1 MFLPVLFISI
11 RVLVRAQFLMRRKLF
26 HLVALIALAG
36 CLGFVAQSSSAQIAS
51 GAPHPID
58 YQKSGIRFQIKA
70 SIKSATGTPYVS
82 RDDDNSAA
90 SLDVKLRISAHAT
103 ESNYFG
109 VNTETFPA
117 FRLSEG
123 SVERLFWQDAACH
136 QRRGLPKV
144 TVTAIDG
151 SMQTENGQI
160 DVAARPRQIGK
171 LVPADEISAGSR
183 LPGGADQD
191 GPFIAFSSQTNTSHL
206 VVDVKVYT
214 LDCLLTGVAQ

>member
-1 MFLPVLFISI
+1 
-11 RVLVRAQFLMRRKLF
+11 MRRKLF
-26 HLVALIALAG
+26 HLVALIAIVG
-36 CLGFVAQSSSAQIAS
+36 CAAFVAQSSRAQTAVA
-51 GAPHPID
+51 GPRPID

-70 SIKSATGTPYVS
+70 SLKATPGPPYVK
-82 RDDDNSAA
+82 RDDDKSTA

-109 VNTETFPA
+109 VNTETFPV
-117 FRLSEG
+117 FRLTEG

-151 SMQTENGQI
+151 SMQTENGRV
-160 DVAARPRQIGK
+160 DVAARPRRIGK
-171 LVPADEISAGSR
+171 LVPADEISAGRR
-183 LPGGADQD
+183 LPSGADKN
-191 GPFIAFSSQTNTSHL
+191 GPFIAFSSQTNASHL

-214 LDCLLTGVAQ
+214 IDCPLKGAAP

>member
-1 MFLPVLFISI
+1 
-11 RVLVRAQFLMRRKLF
+11 MRRKLF
-26 HLVALIALAG
+26 HLVALITFVG
-36 CLGFVAQSSSAQIAS
+36 CAAFVAQSSHAQTASA
-51 GAPHPID
+51 APRPID

-70 SIKSATGTPYVS
+70 SIKAAPGSPYVKH
-82 RDDDNSAA
+82 DDDKSAA

-117 FRLSEG
+117 FRLTEG

-151 SMQTENGQI
+151 SMQTENGRV
-160 DVAARPRQIGK
+160 DVAARPRRIGK
-171 LVPADEISAGSR
+171 LVPADEISAGRR
-183 LPGGADQD
+183 LPGGADKI
-191 GPFIAFSSQTNTSHL
+191 GPFIAFSSQTNASHL
-206 VVDVKVYT
+206 VVHVKVYT
-214 LDCLLTGVAQ
+214 FDCPLKDAAP

>member
-1 MFLPVLFISI
+1 
-11 RVLVRAQFLMRRKLF
+11 MRRKLF
-26 HLVALIALAG
+26 QLVGLIAVAG
-36 CLGFVAQSSSAQIAS
+36 CAAFAAQSSRAQTGDA
-51 GAPHPID
+51 GARPID

-70 SIKSATGTPYVS
+70 SIKAMPGSPYIK
-82 RDDDNSAA
+82 RDDDKSLA

-117 FRLSEG
+117 FRLAEG
-123 SVERLFWQDAACH
+123 SVERLLWQDAACH

-151 SMQTENGQI
+151 SMQTENGRV

-171 LVPADEISAGSR
+171 LVPADEISAGRR
-183 LPGGADQD
+183 LPSGADKN

-206 VVDVKVYT
+206 MVHVKVYT
-214 LDCLLTGVAQ
+214 FDCPLKGAVPQMRSGLGDAGRP

>member
-1 MFLPVLFISI
+1 
-11 RVLVRAQFLMRRKLF
+11 MRRKLF
-26 HLVALIALAG
+26 YIVASIAVAATAV
-36 CLGFVAQSSSAQIAS
+36 FVARSSRAQTAS
-51 GAPHPID
+51 GAVRPID
-58 YQKSGIRFQIKA
+58 YQKNGIRFQIKA
-70 SIKSATGTPYVS
+70 SIRAVPASLYVKS
-82 RDDDNSAA
+82 DDDKSAA

-117 FRLSEG
+117 FRLTQG
-123 SVERLFWQDAACH
+123 SVERLFWEDAACH

-151 SMQTENGQI
+151 TLQTETGRV

-171 LVPADEISAGSR
+171 LVPADEISAGR
-183 LPGGADQD
+183 PLPGGADKN
-191 GPFIAFSSQTNTSHL
+191 GPFIAFSSQTSTSHL

-214 LDCLLTGVAQ
+214 FDCPLKGGPT

>member
-1 MFLPVLFISI
+1 
-11 RVLVRAQFLMRRKLF
+11 MRRKLF
-26 HLVALIALAG
+26 HLVALIAIVG
-36 CLGFVAQSSSAQIAS
+36 CVAFVAQSSRAQTSVA
-51 GAPHPID
+51 GAHPID

-70 SIKSATGTPYVS
+70 SIKAAPGSPYVK
-82 RDDDNSAA
+82 RDDDKSAA
-90 SLDVKLRISAHAT
+90 SLDVKLRISAHAA

-117 FRLSEG
+117 FRLTEG

-151 SMQTENGQI
+151 SIQTESGRI

-171 LVPADEISAGSR
+171 LVPADEISAGTR
-183 LPGGADQD
+183 LPSGADKNGQ
-191 GPFIAFSSQTNTSHL
+191 FITFSSQTNTSHL
-206 VVDVKVYT
+206 AVHVKVYT
-214 LDCLLTGVAQ
+214 FDCPLTGAAP

>member
-1 MFLPVLFISI
+1 
-11 RVLVRAQFLMRRKLF
+11 MRRKLF
-26 HLVALIALAG
+26 NIAALIAVVGSAV
-36 CLGFVAQSSSAQIAS
+36 FVAESSRAQTASAAS
-51 GAPHPID
+51 RPID
-58 YQKSGIRFQIKA
+58 YQKSGIKFQIKA
-70 SIKSATGTPYVS
+70 SVRAVPASPYVKS
-82 RDDDNSAA
+82 NDDKTAA

-117 FRLSEG
+117 FRLTEG

-144 TVTAIDG
+144 TVAAIDG
-151 SMQTENGQI
+151 SVQTENGRV

-171 LVPADEISAGSR
+171 LVPADEISAGRR
-183 LPGGADQD
+183 LPGGTDKT
-191 GPFIAFSSQTNTSHL
+191 GPFIAFSSQTNTSHF

-214 LDCLLTGVAQ
+214 LDCPLKGAVP